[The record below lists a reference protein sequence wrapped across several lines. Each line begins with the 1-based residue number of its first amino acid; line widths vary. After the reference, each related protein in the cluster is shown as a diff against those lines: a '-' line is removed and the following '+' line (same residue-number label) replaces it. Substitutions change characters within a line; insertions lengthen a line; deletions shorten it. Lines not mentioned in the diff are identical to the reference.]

1 MMRVGNMY
9 MKISRVIIENYRNL
23 KNVDVTLGSTVTLI
37 GENNSGKSNFMRAIS
52 IPLLSDDSGGSKR
65 LSWHDINRDAKE
77 KYYAFLSQNKERILN
92 GSLSVEQFLPA
103 LPEVTI
109 KLYFQPNENEHYNVS
124 EILCEGEAEQ
134 WVGGICCR
142 YYIKKPEDLLRRVRD
157 VLKSDS
163 YNERTKMSLLP
174 MALFSC
180 SITVPGKDKNLS
192 YETLAKFRSVELP
205 AERDGF
211 ASNADK
217 LGSKALS
224 DLLQK
229 GLTPDAQVKIEED
242 YNKFFDTIREE
253 GKLDTVLN
261 WQDYSD
267 IPNAQEFFRK
277 ISILPNMPQM
287 GSIIGSVRLG
297 YETDNMF
304 AQGLGHR
311 NLVLMAVILNSYIN
325 KERDISFRLMTIE
338 EPEAHLCSSNIQLM
352 ISLISIFERKNRYTQ
367 IVYSTHNAE
376 FVNKLGIDNVIV
388 FHNGT
393 AFNLVKELTS
403 EECDYLSANP
413 NTDIFKLLY
422 SRKTILV
429 EGITEELLIK
439 SYLQTRSDLNEIKVL
454 SFHKGFTKIIDI
466 WKKIN
471 SGTKSRLGI
480 VRDHDDQPNA
490 QADHEKRQDKQVC
503 VKTTRGY
510 TLETD
515 IVSKNYEL
523 LKSKYGEEYG
533 WSAMTEDEIQR
544 DWRNNKKSGV
554 MLRICHDMIQGELDE
569 FVLPTHIQQI
579 IDFMQGDVA
588 AECR

>member
-1 MMRVGNMY
+1 

-23 KNVDVTLGSTVTLI
+23 KNVDVTLGNTVTLI
-37 GENNSGKSNFMRAIS
+37 GENNCGKSNFLRALS
-52 IPLLSDDSGGSKR
+52 IPLLSDDSGNSKH
-65 LSWHDINRDAKE
+65 LSWHDINREAKE
-77 KYYAFLSQNKERILN
+77 AYYTFLSENKERILN
-92 GSLSVEQFLPA
+92 ESLSVEQFIPS
-103 LPEVTI
+103 LPEVII
-109 KLYFQPNENEHYNVS
+109 KLYFQPNENEHYNIR

-134 WVGGICCR
+134 WVGGICYR
-142 YYIKKPEDLLRRVRD
+142 YYVKKPEDLLRRVRD

-163 YNERTKMSLLP
+163 YNDRTKMSLLP

-180 SITVPGKDKNLS
+180 SITVPGKGKNLS

-242 YNKFFDTIREE
+242 YNKFFDTIRKE

-261 WQDYSD
+261 WQDYSE
-267 IPNAQEFFRK
+267 IPNAQEFFRE

-287 GSIIGSVRLG
+287 GSVISSVRLG
-297 YETDNMF
+297 YENDNMF

-311 NLVLMAVILNSYIN
+311 NLILMAVILNSYIS
-325 KERDISFRLMTIE
+325 KERDISFRLMPIE
-338 EPEAHLCSSNIQLM
+338 EPEAHLCCSNIQLM
-352 ISLISIFERKNRYTQ
+352 ISLISIFGRKNSYTQ

-388 FHNGT
+388 FHSGE
-393 AFNLVKELTS
+393 AFNLSNELTDK
-403 EECDYLSANP
+403 ERDYLSANP

-439 SYLQTRSDLNEIKVL
+439 SYLQMRNDLSEIKVL
-454 SFHKGFTKIIDI
+454 SFHKGFTRIIDI

-471 SGTKSRLGI
+471 GGTKSRLGI
-480 VRDHDDQPNA
+480 VRDYDEQLKA
-490 QADHEKRQDKQVC
+490 QAAHEKKQDEQIC
-503 VKTTRGY
+503 VKTTQGY

-523 LKSKYGEEYG
+523 LKEKYGKEYG
-533 WSAMTEDEIQR
+533 WSTMTEDEIQR
-544 DWRNNKKSGV
+544 DWRDNKKSDV

-569 FVLPTHIQQI
+569 FVLPPHIQHI
-579 IDFMQGDVA
+579 IDFMQGDVVE
-588 AECR
+588 ECR